1 MLSMF
6 SGEHVYTKVVV
17 NFMLYLW
24 LNFGSIWPSGLKG
37 IAVLSQVPE
46 EGVLC
51 LSRTE
56 PGTFF
61 I

>member
-6 SGEHVYTKVVV
+6 SGELVYTKVVV

-24 LNFGSIWPSGLKG
+24 LNFGGIWPSGLKV

-56 PGTFF
+56 P
-61 I
+61 